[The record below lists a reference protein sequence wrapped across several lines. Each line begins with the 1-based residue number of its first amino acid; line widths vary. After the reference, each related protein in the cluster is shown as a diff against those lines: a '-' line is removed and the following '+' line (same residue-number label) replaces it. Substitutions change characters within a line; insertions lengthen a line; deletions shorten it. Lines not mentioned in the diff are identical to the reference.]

1 MAVRRRFRVLAVT
14 SRTFSSSSRKSTT
27 KGASMSSSASVDGTL
42 PGISRQHRQSP
53 LRVRARLVPAG
64 EHLNRKPVPEVV
76 QPGAVARAGRPQARL
91 PRQRVESSMNATD
104 VEPRATI
111 GNEHVVRA
119 ARAEKLFAPLKVVD
133 QHGAC
138 GWMEGHEAGS
148 TELGSPDR
156 EHALLE
162 IDILE

>member
-1 MAVRRRFRVLAVT
+1 
-14 SRTFSSSSRKSTT
+14 
-27 KGASMSSSASVDGTL
+27 
-42 PGISRQHRQSP
+42 
-53 LRVRARLVPAG
+53 
-64 EHLNRKPVPEVV
+64 
-76 QPGAVARAGRPQARL
+76 
-91 PRQRVESSMNATD
+91 MNATD

-111 GNEHVVRA
+111 GNEHVVRG

-162 IDILE
+162 IDIIELQIERFGDAQTRDAEQTQKAMKDPGPQRCRRPCGRHLQRCFQQAQHFLLGIQVGPGSGR